1 MKRLHYGKMANMMVA
16 AIVAITALAS
26 CGGQSGKPK
35 NTSTSGLIAI
45 AVDESF
51 QNIMNQEIDVFEYT
65 YPNAN
70 IIPYYVD
77 EHSAIDS
84 MLELKTK
91 LIITAHELKDVQKE
105 YLRQKNGVC
114 FSQRIAVDAIALIV
128 NKDNPIEILSVS
140 EIKEILLGQVT
151 QWNELEPSKLKTIKV
166 VFDHPGSSTARYMK
180 DSLLCGADFG
190 PNVYAQNS
198 NPEVFKV
205 VENDKNALG
214 IIGVSWVS
222 ADMKAQS
229 LSVEERAKNLAE
241 ENVTTTEFASTI
253 KVLKVRPDDSIEAY
267 KPYQAYIYDG
277 TYPLFRSIYAT
288 CSGVGGSLPHGFYSF
303 ITGFLGQKIIQ
314 QTGVLPATIQPRMV
328 SLN

>member
-166 VFDHPGSSTARYMK
+166 VFDHQGSSTARYMK

-229 LSVEERAKNLAE
+229 LSV
-241 ENVTTTEFASTI
+241 
-253 KVLKVRPDDSIEAY
+253 
-267 KPYQAYIYDG
+267 
-277 TYPLFRSIYAT
+277 
-288 CSGVGGSLPHGFYSF
+288 
-303 ITGFLGQKIIQ
+303 
-314 QTGVLPATIQPRMV
+314 
-328 SLN
+328 

>member
-91 LIITAHELKDVQKE
+91 LIITAHELTDVQKE
-105 YLRQKNGVC
+105 Y
-114 FSQRIAVDAIALIV
+114 AIALIV

-166 VFDHPGSSTARYMK
+166 VFDHQGSSTARYMK

>member
-1 MKRLHYGKMANMMVA
+1 MKRLHYGKMANMVVA

-128 NKDNPIEILSVS
+128 NKDNPLTNITLEQLKGIYTGELAGWQELSG
-140 EIKEILLGQVT
+140 K
-151 QWNELEPSKLKTIKV
+151 
-166 VFDHPGSSTARYMK
+166 
-180 DSLLCGADFG
+180 
-190 PNVYAQNS
+190 
-198 NPEVFKV
+198 
-205 VENDKNALG
+205 
-214 IIGVSWVS
+214 
-222 ADMKAQS
+222 
-229 LSVEERAKNLAE
+229 
-241 ENVTTTEFASTI
+241 
-253 KVLKVRPDDSIEAY
+253 
-267 KPYQAYIYDG
+267 
-277 TYPLFRSIYAT
+277 
-288 CSGVGGSLPHGFYSF
+288 
-303 ITGFLGQKIIQ
+303 
-314 QTGVLPATIQPRMV
+314 
-328 SLN
+328 

>member
-151 QWNELEPSKLKTIKV
+151 QWNELEPSKLKTIKED
-166 VFDHPGSSTARYMK
+166 FDHQGSSTASYMK
-180 DSLLCGADFG
+180 DSLL
-190 PNVYAQNS
+190 
-198 NPEVFKV
+198 
-205 VENDKNALG
+205 
-214 IIGVSWVS
+214 
-222 ADMKAQS
+222 
-229 LSVEERAKNLAE
+229 
-241 ENVTTTEFASTI
+241 
-253 KVLKVRPDDSIEAY
+253 
-267 KPYQAYIYDG
+267 
-277 TYPLFRSIYAT
+277 
-288 CSGVGGSLPHGFYSF
+288 
-303 ITGFLGQKIIQ
+303 
-314 QTGVLPATIQPRMV
+314 
-328 SLN
+328 